1 MLGGSCLDT
10 ERMSQ
15 WADSATQII
24 AVDGGFHHLESIG
37 KLPHVIAGDF
47 DSADLQRV
55 PEGVLRLHLPD
66 QSHTDFEKVLRW
78 CFEQGCES
86 VHVACAEGDLPDHQ
100 LQNFYSAGASFVD
113 VWFVFGRGMGRIVRA
128 EQGAVKASA
137 RVGARVS
144 LIPLSACDCVTL
156 TGVQWPL
163 SSDSLIPMGSS
174 SISNRAVET
183 EIEVA
188 LERGVALLFWET
200 NAVVWE

>member
-1 MLGGSCLDT
+1 MT
-10 ERMSQ
+10 R
-15 WADSATQII
+15 WAESATHLV
-24 AVDGGFHHLESIG
+24 AVDAGFHHLDSVG
-37 KLPHVIAGDF
+37 KLPAVIAGDF

-55 PEGVLRLHLPD
+55 PEGVLRVHLPD

-78 CFEQGCES
+78 CFEQGFES
-86 VHVACAEGDLPDHQ
+86 IHVACAEGDLPDHQ
-100 LQNFYSAGASFVD
+100 LQNFYSAGASLVD

-128 EQGAVKASA
+128 EHGAVKASA
-137 RVGARVS
+137 QVGARVS

-163 SSDSLIPMGSS
+163 SSGSLIPLGSS
-174 SISNRAVET
+174 SISNRAVKT

-200 NAVVWE
+200 NDVVWE